1 MVPTIQEL
9 FVSWGKS
16 SWATMQGCAECAL
29 HIFIIIID
37 NMFSMTIF
45 QQMADKHLKEQAA
58 FYNCTKEP
66 FGPSENMD
74 KRLVILVK
82 Y

>member
-1 MVPTIQEL
+1 
-9 FVSWGKS
+9 
-16 SWATMQGCAECAL
+16 
-29 HIFIIIID
+29 
-37 NMFSMTIF
+37 MTIF

-58 FYNCTKEP
+58 LYDLHKGP